1 MLRADPFTDEAD
13 KGVAKAWRLG
23 VGIVLDAIEPTNS
36 APPLPQDAGSL
47 ARRFGE
53 TAALTAARRQRGVGW
68 RGARALHRV
77 KLERPKVNRHRA
89 R

>member
-23 VGIVLDAIEPTNS
+23 GGI
-36 APPLPQDAGSL
+36 L
-47 ARRFGE
+47 ARRFRE

-68 RGARALHRV
+68 RGYRA
-77 KLERPKVNRHRA
+77 
-89 R
+89 